1 MITLLSGATANGP
14 GPELGFVQPQLQKR
28 KTLQIWGT
36 FDGATITIEVSPDG
50 VQWNPLPDGAFTAA
64 DVKDLK
70 VSASKVRAV
79 VSGAGASTSVSA
91 AIT

>member
-1 MITLLSGATANGP
+1 MITLLSNATVNGAGTEFRFEPLSAWP
-14 GPELGFVQPQLQKR
+14 

-36 FDGATITIEVSPDG
+36 FDGATVTIEVSPDE

-70 VSASKVRAV
+70 ISTEKIRAV
-79 VSGAGASTSVSA
+79 ISGAGASTNLNA